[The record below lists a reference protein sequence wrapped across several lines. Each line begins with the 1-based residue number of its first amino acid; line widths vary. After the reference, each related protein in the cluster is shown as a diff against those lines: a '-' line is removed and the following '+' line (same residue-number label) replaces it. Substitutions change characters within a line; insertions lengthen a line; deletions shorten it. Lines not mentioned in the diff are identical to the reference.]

1 MQPIKFV
8 KEKENIYNCETMTLV
23 NIISHRKQMIYFFI
37 VEFEII
43 SNGNKVLTK
52 DLLEL
57 THEEYDDE
65 IYLNYKIV

>member
-8 KEKENIYNCETMTLV
+8 KEKENIYNYDTMTLV